1 MLNGVDGGADD
12 EHLLNGNASD
22 TSFADGVLGGAHG
35 VSGGRNVDSDV
46 DNNEMLGTKKINT
59 GRSLFRKYKAYTTE
73 I

>member
-1 MLNGVDGGADD
+1 MDGGADVED
-12 EHLLNGNASD
+12 FLNSNDSD

-46 DNNEMLGTKKINT
+46 DNNEMLGAKKINT